1 MPNHHIRLYEK
12 PVTPWHQ
19 SADIR
24 ITWSYLFKN
33 TNSQALPQI
42 YLLIHSLRGWGPRF
56 CIFNNL
62 PRWFWCASGRFRGNR
77 QTITP
82 RIERSLGNTWTSPSI
97 DNLSTE
103 HTNFE
108 FSTSCFAKTKKKV
121 FTKHDLHLAINL
133 AWGPKSKSEP
143 VIPSLIISLEA
154 PTWVLLL
161 NEPPVRLTL
170 IPTNTN
176 SNSIKKEKSNSISL
190 NRWSMKF
197 AKAQRMDVLGGK
209 NPEGRFLN

>member
-1 MPNHHIRLYEK
+1 MLNHHIRLYEK

-33 TNSQALPQI
+33 TNSRALPQI

-62 PRWFWCASGRFRGNR
+62 HRWFWCASGRFRGNR

-108 FSTSCFAKTKKKV
+108 FSTSCFAKTKKKSLHKTWSPLSHK
-121 FTKHDLHLAINL
+121 FSLRTKIQE
-133 AWGPKSKSEP
+133 WTSYT
-143 VIPSLIISLEA
+143 IPHHFSGS
-154 PTWVLLL
+154 PY
-161 NEPPVRLTL
+161 
-170 IPTNTN
+170 
-176 SNSIKKEKSNSISL
+176 
-190 NRWSMKF
+190 
-197 AKAQRMDVLGGK
+197 LGITA
-209 NPEGRFLN
+209 

>member
-24 ITWSYLFKN
+24 ITWCCLK
-33 TNSQALPQI
+33 TQI
-42 YLLIHSLRGWGPRF
+42 PGPYPRSTYWFSLRGWGPRF
-56 CIFNNL
+56 CVFNNL
-62 PRWFWCASGRFRGNR
+62 PRWFWCASGRFSGNR

-97 DNLSTE
+97 DNLSIE

-108 FSTSCFAKTKKKV
+108 FSISCFAKRKKKV

-143 VIPSLIISLEA
+143 VIPSLTISLEA

-161 NEPPVRLTL
+161 NEPPIRLTL

-190 NRWSMKF
+190 NSWSMKF

-209 NPEGRFLN
+209 NP